1 MWPALTFHLVPGIA
15 WLQAGTVSKSVGGL
29 LSWSVQVD
37 SPGTALTVGAWIRPG
52 GAKPVE

>member
-1 MWPALTFHLVPGIA
+1 MWPALTFHLTPRIA
-15 WLQAGTVSKSVGGL
+15 WLQASAVSKNVAGL
-29 LSWSVQVD
+29 PSWSAQVD